1 MVTCQARGK
10 GGPGRIRAG
19 GVAAA
24 ESEGA
29 PAAACRVDR
38 REGGAGSSGRCFRGP
53 EGRGLCL
60 GCQAEVELSGQN
72 PDVQQAEPMRF
83 GERTGKVVRDGG
95 FRGPGEM
102 SDPVMMHV
110 NKTAQSGHVTERESG
125 GLA

>member
-1 MVTCQARGK
+1 MARQQRS
-10 GGPGRIRAG
+10 PRARRLPRAG
-19 GVAAA
+19 SIVEKEVQAA
-24 ESEGA
+24 
-29 PAAACRVDR
+29 V
-38 REGGAGSSGRCFRGP
+38 GGASGAWGRGP
-53 EGRGLCL
+53 GRGLCL
-60 GCQAEVELSGQN
+60 RCQAEVELSGQN

-110 NKTAQSGHVTERESG
+110 KKKAQSRHVTERESG